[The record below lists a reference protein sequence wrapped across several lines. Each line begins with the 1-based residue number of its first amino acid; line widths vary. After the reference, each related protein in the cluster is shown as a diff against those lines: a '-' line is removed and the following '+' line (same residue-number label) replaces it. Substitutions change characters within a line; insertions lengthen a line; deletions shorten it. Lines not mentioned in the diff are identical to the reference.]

1 MDARSASLADAF
13 LGGGTDPASTQTRPL
28 DRIHKIQRAGDD
40 RGNETYSLHLQLYRS
55 GAVDGHHV
63 DVGGRRDGFL
73 DARQRGRKGGT
84 SRTRCSLRMGHPDKT
99 QEST

>member
-1 MDARSASLADAF
+1 MRVVAREPRRTHFF
-13 LGGGTDPASTQTRPL
+13 LIYLFIHILQIHPASTQTRPL

-40 RGNETYSLHLQLYRS
+40 RGSETYCLLLQLQRS

-84 SRTRCSLRMGHPDKT
+84 SRTR
-99 QEST
+99 

>member
-40 RGNETYSLHLQLYRS
+40 PVELRLTVYSYSCRGQELLTGTMLMLA
-55 GAVDGHHV
+55 AVATV
-63 DVGGRRDGFL
+63 F
-73 DARQRGRKGGT
+73 
-84 SRTRCSLRMGHPDKT
+84 
-99 QEST
+99 

>member
-13 LGGGTDPASTQTRPL
+13 FGGGDTDPASTQTRPL

-40 RGNETYSLHLQLYRS
+40 RGNETYCLLLQLQRS

-84 SRTRCSLRMGHPDKT
+84 SRTR
-99 QEST
+99 